1 MLVLAVS
8 LFLLLLFTIFWRYPL
23 RASVPVIILFG
34 FSVRVLLSFI
44 FQHVTNYDTQSYE
57 IIGSRTLAL
66 LDIYKGFG
74 YNHHP
79 YLPMFLYVEAFAS
92 WFVHLGIPQMLTIKL
107 LLSFVD
113 TLIIVLVYHLSRKNL
128 KTALLYAV
136 NPVTILIVTVQG
148 QFDVIPIAFLLFATY
163 CLEKKKEI
171 HSLLFLSMA
180 IAFKTWPVLVLFHFI
195 HRIQNK
201 KLLWIIPVVPLASI
215 LFYSLLFRVSVP
227 DVLYPVLSYRGAYG
241 VWGTGFILAKLGV
254 HSSLFFK
261 ILSNLVTLGCMLTF
275 LFWKK
280 APLTESLF
288 RSLLLFFVITPTF
301 GIQWLAWLTP
311 FILLT
316 KSRYRFLLI
325 FVFTVYISRSY
336 MTWF

>member
-1 MLVLAVS
+1 MLVLAIG
-8 LFLLLLFTIFWRYPL
+8 LFLLLLFTIFLYYPL

-34 FSVRVLLSFI
+34 FSIRVLLSFI

-92 WFVHLGIPQMLTIKL
+92 RLVHLGIPQVLTIKL
-107 LLSFVD
+107 LLSVVD
-113 TLIIVLVYHLSRKNL
+113 TLIIVLIYHLSRKNL
-128 KTALLYAV
+128 KTTLLYAV
-136 NPVTILIVTVQG
+136 NPVTILIITVQG
-148 QFDVIPIAFLLFATY
+148 QFDVIPIAFLLLAVYFF
-163 CLEKKKEI
+163 EKRREL
-171 HSLLFLSMA
+171 HSLLFLSIA
-180 IAFKTWPVLVLFHFI
+180 IAFKTWPILVLFHFI
-195 HRIQNK
+195 HRLKNK
-201 KLLWIIPVVPLASI
+201 KLLWIIPTIPFMSVIV
-215 LFYSLLFRVSVP
+215 YSLLFHVSVV
-227 DVLYPVLSYRGAYG
+227 DIVYPVLSYRGAYG
-241 VWGTGFILAKLGV
+241 VWGTGFIIAKLGV

-275 LFWKK
+275 LFWRKIS
-280 APLTESLF
+280 LTESLF

-301 GIQWLAWLTP
+301 GIQWLAWLIP

-316 KSRYRFLLI
+316 KNRYRFLLI